1 MFDQLRIVDELL
13 RRHRIKRAEML
24 INRHIRQKHGQHAI
38 WLIQRARTRLLT
50 GRPAAALDDL
60 LRAQLVQPELFD
72 HVINLQILADCY
84 FARFE
89 SSTVGFVERNDAQIA
104 EELYQRIIEAFPNYE
119 NIGWAYYQLGRLFL
133 ASDRV
138 QEAVASFNAAIQK
151 PTLSTPSLIAYCYE
165 RLGFVYFYEDREF
178 LQALGA
184 INAAIESYP
193 PGEDRSWLVQAYLF
207 KSRVLR
213 GTGEIAG
220 ALEAARTAAA
230 IAERTSTNTQSL
242 LPEALFALGEILSAI
257 DKQEKAAIQTFERFL
272 EVSRRPV
279 GIDVTWA
286 RVHELLGD
294 LYFKTGNFEAS
305 LVAYSAV
312 LQLNPH
318 YPWEDEIYYRIARAY
333 YRLGQYE
340 KVIDTLDYS
349 LGITSGDGGN
359 IDYPFYNLYG
369 AACLALKH
377 YEQAAEH
384 FEKAL
389 QLASSH
395 VLVAEKMRQYRD
407 MAINHQTTNLIDIR

>member
-13 RRHRIKRAEML
+13 KRRRVKRAEML
-24 INRHIRQKHGQHAI
+24 INRQMRRKHGQHAL
-38 WLIQRARTRLLT
+38 WMIQRARTRLLT

-60 LRAQLVQPELFD
+60 LRAQLLQPELFE
-72 HVINLQILADCY
+72 HVINLQILADTY

-89 SSTVGFVERNDAQIA
+89 SSTVGFIERGDAQTA
-104 EELYQRIIEAFPNYE
+104 EQLYQQMIDHFPNYE
-119 NIGWAYYQLGRLFL
+119 NIGWGYYQRGRLFL

-138 QEAVASFNAAIQK
+138 QDAVKAFKAAAER
-151 PTLSTPSLIAYCYE
+151 PSPSTPSLTAYCYE
-165 RLGFVYFYEDREF
+165 RLAFVYFYEDRSF
-178 LQALGA
+178 LEAITA
-184 INAAIESYP
+184 INKAMAEYP
-193 PGEDRSWLVQAYLF
+193 ANEDPSWRVQAYLF
-207 KSRVLR
+207 RSRILR
-213 GTGEIAG
+213 SMNEM
-220 ALEAARTAAA
+220 AAA
-230 IAERTSTNTQSL
+230 VDSARMAVVIAEKTVNVSRSL
-242 LPEALFALGEILSAI
+242 LPEALFTFGELLSTI
-257 DKQEKAAIQTFERFL
+257 EGQEKAAVQTLERFL

-286 RVHELLGD
+286 RVYELLGD
-294 LYFKTGNFEAS
+294 LYFKTSSFEAS
-305 LVAYSAV
+305 VMAYSSV

-349 LGITSGDGGN
+349 LNMTSVDGRG

-369 AACLALKH
+369 AACLVLRRYDH
-377 YEQAAEH
+377 AASS

-395 VLVAEKMRQYRD
+395 ALVADQMRHYRD
-407 MAINHQTTNLIDIR
+407 MAINHQPVNPIDIR